1 VQFRHS
7 SADIDW
13 FLSNWCLSLR
23 ILYIIIVEA
32 MNEELIAPCGMN
44 CGLCA
49 SYLAMKNDLKKK
61 GFGKTYCAGCLPG
74 GKNCYYKR
82 QCELLR
88 KGLVRF
94 CYDCGDFPCRRL
106 KTLDKRYRTFYYM
119 SMIENLE
126 FIKKHGMEKFL
137 EKEAVK
143 WRCPECGGVI
153 CCHNGLC
160 FNCGLDKLRQKK
172 HKYRWEE

>member
-1 VQFRHS
+1 
-7 SADIDW
+7 
-13 FLSNWCLSLR
+13 
-23 ILYIIIVEA
+23 
-32 MNEELIAPCGMN
+32 MEEKLIAPCGMN
-44 CGLCA
+44 CGVCA

-61 GFGKTYCAGCLPG
+61 GIGKTYCAGCLPR
-74 GKNCYYKR
+74 GKNCDFMKK
-82 QCELLR
+82 QCDLLG

-106 KTLDKRYRTFYYM
+106 KALDKRYRTFYHM

-126 FIKKHGMEKFL
+126 FIKKHGIGRFL
-137 EKEAVK
+137 EKEAAK
-143 WRCPECGGVI
+143 WYCHECGEVI

-172 HKYRWEE
+172 HKSRWEEN